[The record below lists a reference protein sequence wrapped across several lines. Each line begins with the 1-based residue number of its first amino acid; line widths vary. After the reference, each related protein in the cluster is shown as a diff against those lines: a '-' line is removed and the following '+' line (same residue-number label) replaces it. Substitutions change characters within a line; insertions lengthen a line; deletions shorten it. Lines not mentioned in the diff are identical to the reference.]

1 MRYWGMAKKRE
12 ENKGPYNWIY
22 KKIMKNAMSKDKH
35 DVIGYVAYSIYKR
48 EKIEEIERFKNRN
61 NNKDPEFADLKYFHE
76 QSEERIEE
84 YRENAQRVLQNY
96 ITNLGIEKEKESHGF
111 IYGVLQSFVANLLW
125 LGLAVLF
132 YFAVKNGWIGLPN
145 ISIQ

>member
-1 MRYWGMAKKRE
+1 MAKKKE

-22 KKIMKNAMSKDKH
+22 KKIMSDAMAKDKH
-35 DVIGYVAYSIYKR
+35 DIVGYVAYSIYKR

-61 NNKDPEFADLKYFHE
+61 GNKDPEFEDLKYFHE
-76 QSEERIEE
+76 QSEGKIDE

-96 ITNLGIEKEKESHGF
+96 ITNLGLENEKNSHGF
-111 IYGVLQSFVANLLW
+111 WYGVWQSVMANLIW

-132 YFAVKNGWIGLPN
+132 YYAVKSGWISLPN
-145 ISIQ
+145 VSIQ